1 MGTPGII
8 RYCLVSPRRDRD
20 ASNLS
25 STAQFLEEEIE
36 ARRDGGGG
44 GAEIAQPGGTK
55 ESGPEPQWMGLLGSW
70 PPVWCGSCPG
80 PFKSNGV
87 RLGSPV

>member
-44 GAEIAQPGGTK
+44 GGG
-55 ESGPEPQWMGLLGSW
+55 
-70 PPVWCGSCPG
+70 
-80 PFKSNGV
+80 
-87 RLGSPV
+87 R